1 MFQNHGMTSNL
12 FIALDFFF
20 YLHLLV
26 DVLGLILLIYVTSS
40 LNYAQLKQNQ
50 VGSGFDT
57 DCWSGLIGGLGL
69 MPGLR
74 SLPT

>member
-12 FIALDFFF
+12 FIGLDFFF
-20 YLHLLV
+20 YLYLLV

-50 VGSGFDT
+50 VGSGFVT
-57 DCWSGLIGGLGL
+57 DC
-69 MPGLR
+69 
-74 SLPT
+74 